1 MAPGFSAYL
10 STSMNGVTSANYAN
24 YGSSYILVSINPVY
38 NLTGGITDQNLTAMK
53 NELKSHYE
61 SVVHGLVNEI
71 ANLKTVI
78 KNENMLL
85 GEELKKNQKES
96 NEKETKIILKAM
108 QKDQCVCVICMEKE
122 RSRVVFPCY
131 HALYCDDCIKGVR

>member
-1 MAPGFSAYL
+1 
-10 STSMNGVTSANYAN
+10 MNGVTSANYAN